1 MIYQMSIK
9 TQILRRDDIHRT
21 IRREILNCEI
31 APGAD
36 LREADFAKRFI
47 VSKSPVRDALLRLES
62 ERLVVVHPR
71 KGYQAAPISLA
82 DAADLFDLRM
92 IIEPACARE
101 AAANAASADLAKL
114 DFFRSLTLYH
124 EFCSA
129 DARGDIS
136 FVDYNRE
143 FHTEIARLCQNK
155 RLAGTSIELI
165 EHFDRLVIVSLRQ
178 FSRQGPAS
186 LLVEHNKIIDA
197 LQSRNVRLVG
207 KLVVN
212 HIRRARARVMASLSQ
227 LAIVP

>member
-1 MIYQMSIK
+1 MIYQMSIR

-101 AAANAASADLAKL
+101 AAASAASADLAKL
-114 DFFRSLTLYH
+114 DFFRSLALYR
-124 EFCSA
+124 EICSA
-129 DARGDIS
+129 DGREDIS

-178 FSRQGPAS
+178 FSRQGPAT
-186 LLVEHNKIIDA
+186 LLAEHNKIIDA

-212 HIRRARARVMASLSQ
+212 HIRRALARVMASLSQ